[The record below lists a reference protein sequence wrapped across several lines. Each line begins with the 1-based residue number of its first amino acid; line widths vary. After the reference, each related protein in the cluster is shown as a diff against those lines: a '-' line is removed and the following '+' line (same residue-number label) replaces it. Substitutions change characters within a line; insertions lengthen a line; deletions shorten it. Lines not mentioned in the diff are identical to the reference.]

1 MVFWL
6 LACDSS
12 DVILSDKCTVEIEQI
27 SPSPLIAGQEAT
39 LIATP
44 MSEPWDSRIAFGD
57 TSVLA
62 TELDRI
68 NCDACDSCR
77 LQYECLDC
85 LDCDSCDSLCE
96 ETCIE
101 QMSFQVPSNLEGTFQ
116 LYLVNRFGQSSP
128 SEITILG
135 LEQDTGINDSGL
147 Q

>member
-1 MVFWL
+1 
-6 LACDSS
+6 
-12 DVILSDKCTVEIEQI
+12 
-27 SPSPLIAGQEAT
+27 
-39 LIATP
+39 
-44 MSEPWDSRIAFGD
+44 WDSRIAFGD
-57 TSVLA
+57 TSVLG

-101 QMSFQVPSNLEGTFQ
+101 QMSFQVPSNLEGAYQ